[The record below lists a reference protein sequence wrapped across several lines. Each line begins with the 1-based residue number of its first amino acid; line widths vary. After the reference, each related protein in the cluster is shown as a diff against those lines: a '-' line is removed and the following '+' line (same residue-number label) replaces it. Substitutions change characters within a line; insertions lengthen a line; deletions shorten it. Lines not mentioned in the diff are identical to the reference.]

1 MIVCFFGC
9 FGMVKN
15 NKVSGEKEKEKRKK
29 PNSHRELNKYMLFY
43 LLFLG
48 QRIIFIIITLLLNH
62 ISVVLFL
69 NNSLHIVVECKIHHM
84 FHYIK
89 LNYKNI
95 K

>member
-48 QRIIFIIITLLLNH
+48 
-62 ISVVLFL
+62 
-69 NNSLHIVVECKIHHM
+69 
-84 FHYIK
+84 
-89 LNYKNI
+89 
-95 K
+95 